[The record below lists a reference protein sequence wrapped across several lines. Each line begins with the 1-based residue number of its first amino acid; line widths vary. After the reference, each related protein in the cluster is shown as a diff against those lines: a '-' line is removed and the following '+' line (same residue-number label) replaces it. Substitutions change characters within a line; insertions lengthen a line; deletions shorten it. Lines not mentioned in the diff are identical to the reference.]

1 MYEYVFGGESDLTET
16 FRTTKEIS
24 DLLNVSEETVRRWIR
39 SGELK
44 AALDG
49 KSYLVEEKV
58 LEKFLEEKAR
68 VSGTSISKM
77 ANNLG
82 IATGIGATA
91 AAVNPFLGVG
101 ILGIAALVNKGLKKS
116 GDPKRNPLSQ
126 NQSNEP
132 VDLKDIE
139 DFIASLRRKKKKV
152 ELEFQMKLLEIDD
165 EIANYEKLKEQ
176 IEKGGNSDEKG

>member
-1 MYEYVFGGESDLTET
+1 LCGGESDLTET

-44 AALDG
+44 ATLDG

-58 LEKFLEEKAR
+58 LEKFLEEKAK
-68 VSGTSISKM
+68 VSGTSIAKM

-82 IATGIGATA
+82 IAAGVGAAA
-91 AAVNPFLGVG
+91 AAVNPLLGAG
-101 ILGIAALVNKGLKKS
+101 ILGLASFVNKGLKKS
-116 GDPKRNPLSQ
+116 GDPKSNQLSQ

-139 DFIASLRRKKKKV
+139 DFIASLRRKKKKI
-152 ELEFQMKLLEIDD
+152 ELEFQMNLLEIDD
-165 EIANYEKLKEQ
+165 QIANYEKLKEQ
-176 IEKGGNSDEKG
+176 IEKRGNSDEKG

>member
-1 MYEYVFGGESDLTET
+1 MKCVVNMCLCGSESDLMET

-44 AALDG
+44 ATLDG
-49 KSYLVEEKV
+49 KSYLVEEKM
-58 LEKFLEEKAR
+58 LEKFLEEKAK
-68 VSGTSISKM
+68 VSGTSIAKM

-82 IATGIGATA
+82 IAAGVGAAT
-91 AAVNPFLGVG
+91 VNPLLGAG
-101 ILGIAALVNKGLKKS
+101 ILGLAAFVNKGLKKS
-116 GDPKRNPLSQ
+116 GDPKRNQLSQ

-132 VDLKDIE
+132 VDLKDVE
-139 DFIASLRRKKKKV
+139 DYIASLRRKKKKV

-165 EIANYEKLKEQ
+165 QIANYEKLKEQ
-176 IEKGGNSDEKG
+176 IEKGGEFR